1 MKEKYCYESVNDEI
15 ARHDVLLFISLLLFI
30 FALIKRES
38 VSNKVFFTLISISI
52 LMFVCWIGFFE
63 MQGFF
68 IADDDAVTF
77 GRIFKRRIEYSSI
90 KSISLSKA
98 IRTYRSSSGYRAKTH
113 RKYASLVETITFH
126 CEEGD
131 YSFTD
136 VLVPYREYKSP
147 GEPMVMYNNDWSN
160 SAFSRLK
167 NFIESNE

>member
-15 ARHDVLLFISLLLFI
+15 ARHDVLLFISLVLFI
-30 FALIKRES
+30 FAFIKRES
-38 VSNKVFFTLISISI
+38 VSNKVFFALISISI

-68 IADDDAVTF
+68 IAGDDAVTF
-77 GRIFKRRIEYSSI
+77 GRIFKRRI
-90 KSISLSKA
+90 
-98 IRTYRSSSGYRAKTH
+98 
-113 RKYASLVETITFH
+113 
-126 CEEGD
+126 D

-147 GEPMVMYNNDWSN
+147 CEPMAMYNNDWSN
-160 SAFSRLK
+160 SVFSRLK